1 MFYDWHLANADL
13 RLGSCYFERRT
24 MEACE
29 IMGRLIII
37 VLVVCGLL
45 FVLEKS
51 GLEDEAKALIHA
63 AFSAGAEATK

>member
-1 MFYDWHLANADL
+1 
-13 RLGSCYFERRT
+13 
-24 MEACE
+24 
-29 IMGRLIII
+29 MGRLIII

-51 GLEDEAKALIHA
+51 GLEDETKALIHA

>member
-1 MFYDWHLANADL
+1 
-13 RLGSCYFERRT
+13 

-63 AFSAGAEATK
+63 TFSAGAEATK